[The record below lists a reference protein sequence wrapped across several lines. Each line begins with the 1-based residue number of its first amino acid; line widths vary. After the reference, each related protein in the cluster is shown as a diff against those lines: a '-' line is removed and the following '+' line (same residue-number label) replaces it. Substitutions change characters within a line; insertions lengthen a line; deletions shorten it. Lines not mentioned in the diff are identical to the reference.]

1 MPSSRACPKRSPAAC
16 ATTSTPRT
24 CCRRTASS
32 AWTRSPRKRQR
43 SGKSGRRCRASRR
56 PSWFKSRHPCAPTHP
71 RRAVDG
77 FGRSRQGRRNPSRL
91 IAGAGRACATRS
103 HRAQLRACEAHCV
116 RDTGA
121 ISVENRVGR
130 RRAPGPLPGL
140 SLLRNRRHGS
150 TSGTR
155 HGIGNPIGVILVVGA
170 VETKAMRWDEL
181 PRSDNVEDR
190 RADGGPRGMP
200 MGRTRGIGIGTLGI
214 LCLIG
219 WALGINPLDLIQGQI
234 GSGTDDSQQQQTQ
247 PAPGREAQAPSDQMG
262 QFVAAVL
269 GSTEVQWKEIFAA
282 AGKAYQAPTL
292 VMFSGATRSACGF
305 AQAAMGPFYCPNDR
319 KVYLDT
325 SFFQDLERRFR
336 GCEAG
341 SKGCQFSQAYVIT
354 HEIGHHVQNLLGIL
368 PKVQEMQRGLD
379 QAEANQLQ
387 VRVELQAD
395 CLAGVWAHHAEE
407 KWRLIEPGDVEAA
420 MQTAS
425 AIGDDRLQRRSQGY
439 VVPDAFTHG
448 SSAQRTRWFVAGL
461 KSGELASC
469 DTFSA
474 QQL

>member
-1 MPSSRACPKRSPAAC
+1 
-16 ATTSTPRT
+16 
-24 CCRRTASS
+24 
-32 AWTRSPRKRQR
+32 
-43 SGKSGRRCRASRR
+43 
-56 PSWFKSRHPCAPTHP
+56 
-71 RRAVDG
+71 
-77 FGRSRQGRRNPSRL
+77 
-91 IAGAGRACATRS
+91 
-103 HRAQLRACEAHCV
+103 
-116 RDTGA
+116 
-121 ISVENRVGR
+121 
-130 RRAPGPLPGL
+130 
-140 SLLRNRRHGS
+140 
-150 TSGTR
+150 
-155 HGIGNPIGVILVVGA
+155 

-200 MGRTRGIGIGTLGI
+200 MGRTTGGIGIGTLVI

-234 GSGTDDSQQQQTQ
+234 GSGTGDPQQQQTQ

-325 SFFQDLERRFR
+325 SFFQ
-336 GCEAG
+336 
-341 SKGCQFSQAYVIT
+341 AYVIT

-379 QAEANQLQ
+379 QGEANQLQ